1 MELASN
7 GNVRGYLLI
16 AKEKPVAYLYCLA
29 TPQTL
34 FHETSGYDPAFAPYS
49 PGVLLQQYALQ
60 EIFAERRFRLFDF
73 SSGGG
78 QHKEFFS
85 ARRLKRADVYLFRKT
100 LRNVAITSFVAGLGF
115 ALTKFTGMLG
125 RVELDARLRL
135 LLRSARQ

>member
-1 MELASN
+1 
-7 GNVRGYLLI
+7 
-16 AKEKPVAYLYCLA
+16 
-29 TPQTL
+29 
-34 FHETSGYDPAFAPYS
+34 
-49 PGVLLQQYALQ
+49 LQ

-85 ARRLKRADVYLFRKT
+85 TRRLERADVYIFRKT